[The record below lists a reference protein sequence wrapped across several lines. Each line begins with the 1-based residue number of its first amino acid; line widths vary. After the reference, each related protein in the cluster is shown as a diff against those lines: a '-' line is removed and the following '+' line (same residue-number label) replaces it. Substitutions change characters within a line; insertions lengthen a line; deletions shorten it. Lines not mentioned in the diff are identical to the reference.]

1 MRLFKDGGFVED
13 PWHMLGDDEP
23 LGAGPTILSLKAW
36 LALGDARRGI
46 NTPVGVRLDAGEMVD
61 AILPDLDRLSL
72 VALSFP
78 KFGDGR
84 AFSKAS
90 ILRGQHGFKGEIRAI
105 GDVLWDQMQ
114 LMRRCGFDA
123 FLIENEPTI
132 RALASGKVP
141 VMEEFYQPGHGGGEQ
156 AADARRPWAW
166 RAAAATH

>member
-1 MRLFKDGGFVED
+1 MRLFKAGAFVDD
-13 PWHMLGDDEP
+13 PWRSLAEGEEP
-23 LGAGPTILSLKAW
+23 GAGPVVMSLPQW
-36 LALGDARRGI
+36 LARGAEGRRAIDA
-46 NTPVGVRLDAGEMVD
+46 PVGVKLDAGEMVD

-105 GDVLWDQMQ
+105 GDVLWDQLQ

-123 FLIENEPTI
+123 FLIENEPTL
-132 RALASGKVP
+132 RALESGKSP
-141 VMEEFYQPGHGGGEQ
+141 FMTDFYQPGHGDAEQ
-156 AADARRPWAW
+156 PADPRRPWAW
-166 RAAAATH
+166 RLSGAG